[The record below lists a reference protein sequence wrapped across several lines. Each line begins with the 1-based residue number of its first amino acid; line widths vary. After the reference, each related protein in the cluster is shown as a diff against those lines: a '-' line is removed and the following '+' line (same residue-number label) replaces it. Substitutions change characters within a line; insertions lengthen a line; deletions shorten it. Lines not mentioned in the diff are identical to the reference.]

1 MPFAIGVP
9 LHHDAAASLDIL
21 TREPPRLIAEH
32 KCHNIRDVLRRSY
45 SIERRHL
52 RGHVAECIGQPC
64 RLRESRRHCID
75 CDTLGGEFM
84 GQPFGENQWNY

>member
-32 KCHNIRDVLRRSY
+32 KCHNIRDVLPRSY
-45 SIERRHL
+45 SITQHRHL
-52 RGHVAECIGQPC
+52 LHPYFHWLRGE
-64 RLRESRRHCID
+64 LEFID
-75 CDTLGGEFM
+75 
-84 GQPFGENQWNY
+84 